1 MGGLMSFST
10 QSLSTEDDLHRALSL
25 IDALMGPDCH
35 LLMSNGVEG
44 THFEKDADGAIEI
57 IDQTLWEQQ
66 IQPLCGID
74 PDQRRHPAVPLNRRY
89 GVPCHRDAIL
99 YRRVRSHRRLPA
111 YTL

>member
-1 MGGLMSFST
+1 MTYADVPRRIVSDTGGGMGGLMSFST

-25 IDALMGPDCH
+25 IDALMEPDCH

-74 PDQRRHPAVPLNRRY
+74 RSEE
-89 GVPCHRDAIL
+89 
-99 YRRVRSHRRLPA
+99 RRVGKGWRGWGW
-111 YTL
+111 